1 MSLRA
6 VRVGFLVAAVFALV
20 SLAHPRS
27 AAAVEIQR
35 FTTSAG
41 INVWLVEEATVPL
54 ITLNFAWHGGAAQDA
69 PGKAGTARFLTYMM
83 DEGAGDMNAKAYQE
97 RMEAL
102 AMRMSFNA
110 GRDAFYGELRTLVET
125 RDDAFEMLRLAIN
138 ETRFDADAFARMRD
152 QILTGLRDEENDP
165 DTILARTWSEA
176 VFANHPYGR
185 PVEGTID
192 SVSAIAADDLRDY
205 KDRTFARENLVIGV
219 VGAIG
224 RETLEP
230 LIDKVFGGLPL
241 EPELARIPD
250 AIIPDASFLRLAELD
265 VPQTVI
271 QFARPGL
278 LRDDPDFIPAYV
290 LNHILG
296 GGSFSSRLYDEVR
309 EKRGLAY
316 SVYSYLYPLDHAG
329 LFVGG
334 LATRAERAQEA
345 VDIVR
350 TEIARMADDGVTEE
364 ELASA
369 KAFLKGSYA
378 LRFDT
383 GDKIAGQLVQIQ
395 LEDLGADY
403 IDKRNAMIEA
413 VTMGD
418 LKRAARRLLGDGKV
432 FVVAVGRPTLKTGG

>member
-1 MSLRA
+1 M
-6 VRVGFLVAAVFALV
+6 
-20 SLAHPRS
+20 
-27 AAAVEIQR
+27 
-35 FTTSAG
+35 
-41 INVWLVEEATVPL
+41 
-54 ITLNFAWHGGAAQDA
+54 
-69 PGKAGTARFLTYMM
+69 
-83 DEGAGDMNAKAYQE
+83 
-97 RMEAL
+97 
-102 AMRMSFNA
+102 
-110 GRDAFYGELRTLVET
+110 
-125 RDDAFEMLRLAIN
+125 
-138 ETRFDADAFARMRD
+138 
-152 QILTGLRDEENDP
+152 
-165 DTILARTWSEA
+165 
-176 VFANHPYGR
+176 
-185 PVEGTID
+185 
-192 SVSAIAADDLRDY
+192 
-205 KDRTFARENLVIGV
+205 
-219 VGAIG
+219 
-224 RETLEP
+224 
-230 LIDKVFGGLPL
+230 
-241 EPELARIPD
+241 
-250 AIIPDASFLRLAELD
+250 
-265 VPQTVI
+265 PQTVI